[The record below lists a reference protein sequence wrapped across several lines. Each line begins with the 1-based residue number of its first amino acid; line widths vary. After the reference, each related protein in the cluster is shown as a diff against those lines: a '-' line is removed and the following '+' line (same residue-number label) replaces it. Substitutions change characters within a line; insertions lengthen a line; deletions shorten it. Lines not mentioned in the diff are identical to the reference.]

1 MDFRAFTAMIA
12 AAALLGNTM
21 ACSSR
26 SARAPAA
33 PLPPAVMDPL
43 LEAIDKPYVEL
54 FETAARLE
62 FSKTQIAR
70 MREHQRQSKEYCT
83 GGFKDR
89 TKALDS
95 ELRKSQ
101 DELQKRTK
109 TISDADRRTLHCRI
123 QNLQIERREAQLLA
137 EHGIPVAYQ
146 NRLAKLDLI
155 EQWPAQLQQI
165 QEELRTGVY
174 SSRKFGDVKDIGFR
188 DVGRGQEND
197 VKLGKETI
205 DEMKMQGMIPPE
217 VDNEVVR
224 EYVSEMARR
233 IAAKSDLKVPVKV
246 VVLNSQ
252 EVNAFALPGGFLYV
266 QRGLIEAAEDDAQLA
281 GVIAH
286 EISHA
291 AARHGH
297 QLMRKA
303 TIASIIY
310 QAAQVAAIIMTG
322 GAVGLGAYYALQYGF
337 YGLGLLL
344 SLDILGVSRD
354 FEREADQLGIQY
366 TWNAGYDPSGF
377 IRFFDLMATKEG
389 YVNGLSWFRTHPP
402 FYERMVDAQRELHY
416 LPKKDNLIVRS
427 TQFDRMKQELAKV
440 TKRAKEDEKDKPTL
454 LGREKDCPPP
464 KKLDY
469 KPGDPIEKICAP
481 LAAASAR

>member
-1 MDFRAFTAMIA
+1 MDFRACTAMIA

-21 ACSSR
+21 SCSSR
-26 SARAPAA
+26 PARAPVA
-33 PLPPAVMDPL
+33 PLPTAVMDPL
-43 LEAIDKPYVEL
+43 REAIDKPYLEL
-54 FETAARLE
+54 FETATRLE
-62 FSKTQIAR
+62 FSRSQIER
-70 MREHQRQSKEYCT
+70 MREHQKQSKDYCT

-89 TKALDS
+89 TRLLDS
-95 ELRKSQ
+95 ELRKAQ
-101 DELQKRTK
+101 EELSRKTK
-109 TISDADRRTLHCRI
+109 TISGAERKTLHCRI
-123 QNLQIERREAQLLA
+123 QNLQIEKREAQLLSQ
-137 EHGIPVAYQ
+137 HGIPVAYE

-155 EQWPAQLQQI
+155 EQWPAQLRQI

-174 SSRKFGDVKDIGFR
+174 ANRHFGDVKDIGYR

-197 VKLGKETI
+197 IKLGKETI

-224 EYVSEMARR
+224 EYVSEMARK

-252 EVNAFALPGGFLYV
+252 EINAFALPGGFLYV

-303 TIASIIY
+303 TIASILY
-310 QAAQVAAIIMTG
+310 QAAQVAAIILTG
-322 GAVGLGAYYALQYGF
+322 GVAGIGTYYALQYGF

-344 SLDILGVSRD
+344 SLDLLGVSRE

-366 TWNAGYDPSGF
+366 AWNAGYDPSGF
-377 IRFFDLMATKEG
+377 IRFFDRMAMKEG

-402 FYERMVDAQRELHY
+402 FYDRMVDSQRELHY

-427 TQFDRMKQELAKV
+427 TDFDRMKKELEKV
-440 TKRAKEDEKDKPTL
+440 TKRAKDEEKDRPTL

-464 KKLDY
+464 PTLDY
-469 KPGDPIEKICAP
+469 KPGEPIERICDTLAP
-481 LAAASAR
+481 KS